1 MTPPETTP
9 RPRWISRSAARLIAL
24 LLIAGVIGAVIAS
37 RPTSDP
43 EQLAA
48 QAQRYVREF
57 KYEDAL
63 RTAED
68 ALQIVRNGGYPPE
81 YVAKFHLLRGQMW
94 HAVYEWD
101 FALTDFN
108 SAIELAPDYPEAYY
122 LRGTFFAGRS
132 ELDSR
137 WPTCGRPSRSIL
149 TDAMPLPPA
158 PPSKRSNARKK
169 RSRRLDRGKGNQTAL
184 VVVLSG
190 PYCMEART

>member
-1 MTPPETTP
+1 MISPETTP
-9 RPRWISRSAARLIAL
+9 RPRRLSRNAVRLIAL

-37 RPTSDP
+37 RPTTDP

-68 ALQIVRNGGYPPE
+68 ALQIVKNGGYPPE

-101 FALTDFN
+101 FALTDFDT
-108 SAIELAPDYPEAYY
+108 AIELAPDYPEAYY

-132 ELDSR
+132 ELDLALADLQQAVALD
-137 WPTCGRPSRSIL
+137 PDGRYAA
-149 TDAMPLPPA
+149 T
-158 PPSKRSNARKK
+158 ARAAIETLERQKE
-169 RSRRLDRGKGNQTAL
+169 AL
-184 VVVLSG
+184 NG
-190 PYCMEART
+190 D